1 VGRVRDLFKPKGP
14 WHNLQSRAT
23 PAIATTGIEWDE
35 THLNDHL
42 AGSDIPMV
50 LDRSRAFNRSR
61 LAYME
66 KDKIVIPVLQA
77 RVN

>member
-1 VGRVRDLFKPKGP
+1 VGRVRDLFKPKDP

-23 PAIATTGIEWDE
+23 PDIATTGIEWDE
-35 THLNDHL
+35 THLDDHL
-42 AGSDIPMV
+42 AGFDIPMV

-66 KDKIVIPVLQA
+66 KDKIVIPVLEA